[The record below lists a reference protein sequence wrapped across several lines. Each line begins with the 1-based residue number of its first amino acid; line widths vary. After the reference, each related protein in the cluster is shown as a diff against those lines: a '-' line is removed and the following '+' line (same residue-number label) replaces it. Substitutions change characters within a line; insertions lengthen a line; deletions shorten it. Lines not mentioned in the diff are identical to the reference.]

1 MSPPVAAQQPREWL
15 WLLALLVMIRV
26 FGLNNGTDDTPVL
39 LHVDPHADPTAARRE
54 LVAAAAQKLA
64 EQQTVRPKMRE
75 EKR

>member
-39 LHVDPHADPTAARRE
+39 LHIDPHADPTAARRG
-54 LVAAAAQKLA
+54 
-64 EQQTVRPKMRE
+64 
-75 EKR
+75 